1 MNESL
6 NRITINPRQMG
17 GRPCIR
23 GIRITVANVL
33 RQLAAN
39 HSRDRILEAY
49 PELEAADI
57 DACMQYAAL
66 LADDR
71 ELMIE
76 PA

>member
-6 NRITINPRQMG
+6 KRITVNPRQMG
-17 GRPCIR
+17 GRPCVR

-33 RQLAAN
+33 RLLAAN
-39 HSRDRILEAY
+39 HSRERILRAY
-49 PELEAADI
+49 PELETADI

-71 ELMIE
+71 ELTLE

>member
-1 MNESL
+1 MNEL
-6 NRITINPRQMG
+6 LKRITINPRQMG

-23 GIRITVANVL
+23 GLRITVANVL
-33 RQLAAN
+33 RLLAAN
-39 HSRDRILEAY
+39 HTRDRILAAY

-57 DACMQYAAL
+57 DACIQYAAL

-71 ELMIE
+71 ELTLE